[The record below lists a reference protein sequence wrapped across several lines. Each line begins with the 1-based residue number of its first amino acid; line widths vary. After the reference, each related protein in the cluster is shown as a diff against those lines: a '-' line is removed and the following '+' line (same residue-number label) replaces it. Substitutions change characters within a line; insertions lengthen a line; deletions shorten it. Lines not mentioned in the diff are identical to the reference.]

1 MKNNSVTTETATA
14 ISTGSKSVQER
25 FIVFVAG
32 GISSIVSF
40 ENFARAEYLA
50 VIFANLTSVRM
61 EVFDSA
67 KDVCYFIE
75 PAPHIGALVH

>member
-1 MKNNSVTTETATA
+1 MKNNSDMTETGTVAN
-14 ISTGSKSVQER
+14 IGSKTVQER

-32 GISSIVSF
+32 GKHPIVSCS
-40 ENFARAEYLA
+40 NFARAERLA

-75 PAPHIGALVH
+75 PAPRVGALVH